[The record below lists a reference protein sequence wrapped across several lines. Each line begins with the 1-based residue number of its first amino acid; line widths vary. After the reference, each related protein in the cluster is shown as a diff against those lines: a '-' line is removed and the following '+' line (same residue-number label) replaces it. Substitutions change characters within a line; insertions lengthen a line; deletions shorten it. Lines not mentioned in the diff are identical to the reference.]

1 MKTIECG
8 IKGTAEIEV
17 SAAELAVNV
26 GSGSLNVFATPAMIM
41 LMEKAACSCLDDYLE
56 NDETTVGTA
65 LDVRHISATPLG
77 MKVSAEALLTEI
89 NGREF
94 TFNVT
99 ASDEAGKIGE
109 GIHKRFL
116 VYGEKFMAKT
126 NSK

>member
-26 GSGSLNVFATPAMIM
+26 GSGSLDVFATPAMIM
-41 LMEKAACSCLDDYLE
+41 LMEKAACSCLADYLE

-89 NGREF
+89 NGREL